1 MILIP
6 FRCEVREGHWG
17 NWPGDPVLWG
27 EGSAGKRD
35 NFGNIQQQSWTG
47 EGQRK
52 CSIRIIRVVHG
63 WRVRGSSTAEAVEIQ
78 SIHKE
83 ETLSAQNQ
91 PTTGARPSQPNQPW
105 RLSKPNWA
113 TWSKLKAGSALG
125 RVWTGCLLWSS
136 PELFCKPMNYSPS
149 SISAAAGPFIAKSA
163 RVPCHGPL
171 KVRFRRASCGNTGTL
186 VQWEPLRPLQ
196 MCSSGH
202 LPVVHKHL
210 TGSTSARAKLFEWY
224 PVMGKQRRERCP
236 AYKPKRGKKH
246 LNVRKHIFPARGL
259 ILFRRLPGE
268 EAATPTPEGTPASAA
283 PAPGHRRGP
292 TALGDRSG
300 TGRPPSLSAV
310 PPRPCPAC
318 PAAALPAPRRG
329 AEGRSRRRTPRPGP
343 PARKMLLLCL
353 LAALGK
359 RRRRSLPP
367 ARGAPGAARGRR
379 RPRAGR
385 AVTAARFVLA
395 ALRLAGAA
403 LLSPGSCTFEDSA
416 CGYQWDY
423 AHLPWTLHG
432 EGESAAAPR
441 AAPPLTFLPRAA
453 RARGGAAAS
462 RGAAAAR
469 RSAGSSRC
477 RVPPAGCAPPWQQA
491 GPAGKRLHSPGTGIS
506 AGFCRMPQQ
515 SPFFFCLS
523 RFVGKRCLL
532 SRPLSKKTSHIDPIP
547 YALFS
552 LCFPY
557 ALFSFLMYFGFY
569 SKSGCISR
577 ARDSLW
583 REYLCD
589 MFN

>member
-1 MILIP
+1 M
-6 FRCEVREGHWG
+6 
-17 NWPGDPVLWG
+17 VLWRSG
-27 EGSAGKRD
+27 SVEGKD
-35 NFGNIQQQSWTG
+35 
-47 EGQRK
+47 
-52 CSIRIIRVVHG
+52 
-63 WRVRGSSTAEAVEIQ
+63 
-78 SIHKE
+78 
-83 ETLSAQNQ
+83 
-91 PTTGARPSQPNQPW
+91 
-105 RLSKPNWA
+105 
-113 TWSKLKAGSALG
+113 
-125 RVWTGCLLWSS
+125 
-136 PELFCKPMNYSPS
+136 
-149 SISAAAGPFIAKSA
+149 
-163 RVPCHGPL
+163 
-171 KVRFRRASCGNTGTL
+171 RRASCGNTGTL

-202 LPVVHKHL
+202 LPVVHKHP
-210 TGSTSARAKLFEWY
+210 TSARAKLFEWY
-224 PVMGKQRRERCP
+224 PVMGKQRRERCT
-236 AYKPKRGKKH
+236 AYKPKRGKKTLKRTKAH
-246 LNVRKHIFPARGL
+246 FPCAGVDALPQAARRGGGNPHSGGHSSL
-259 ILFRRLPGE
+259 SRSGPG
-268 EAATPTPEGTPASAA
+268 PPS
-283 PAPGHRRGP
+283 GP

-300 TGRPPSLSAV
+300 TGRPPALSAV

-343 PARKMLLLCL
+343 PARKMLRLCL

-367 ARGAPGAARGRR
+367 ARGAPGAARGWR

-385 AVTAARFVLA
+385 AVTAALFVLA

-432 EGESAAAPR
+432 EGESAAAPG

-453 RARGGAAAS
+453 RARGGAAAARS
-462 RGAAAAR
+462 AAAAR

-515 SPFFFCLS
+515 SPFFLCLS

-532 SRPLSKKTSHIDPIP
+532 SRPLPKKTSHIDPIP

-552 LCFPY
+552 LCIPY
-557 ALFSFLMYFGFY
+557 ALFSLLMYFGFY